1 MQNRHLKNLK
11 FLFILFLFI
20 SQPAVSQSV
29 DSQLFIADSLFQA
42 KRYTQSLKLYEELYN
57 QEEAATPAML
67 LKMAYSQEAMGNLS
81 KALVYLHDYY
91 RFTGDESVVKKMD
104 ELASVN
110 GLEGYESTE
119 FMKVQKF
126 LYDQQYWIFLA
137 LVAVGGII
145 IFMMLR
151 KLKKHNEKSPSL
163 AISLALVMALGV
175 YVLNFTQVKDRGIIL
190 NDNAFIMSGP
200 SAAAELIEVAS
211 QGHKVEIIGS
221 KDVWV
226 EVNWKGQK
234 AYIRQSNI
242 QALL

>member
-11 FLFILFLFI
+11 FLFLLFLI
-20 SQPAVSQSV
+20 TPQLAVSQSV
-29 DSQLFIADSLFQA
+29 EPKLFIADSLFQA
-42 KRYTQSLKLYEELYN
+42 KRYTQSLKMYEELYIKE
-57 QEEAATPAML
+57 QAATPAML
-67 LKMAYSQEAMGNLS
+67 LKMAYSQEAMDNLS
-81 KALVYLHDYY
+81 KAIIYLHDYY

-119 FMKVQKF
+119 FMKVKKF
-126 LYDQQYWIFLA
+126 LYDQQYWIFLG
-137 LVAVGGII
+137 LVAVGGIL
-145 IFMMLR
+145 IFMMFR
-151 KLKKHNEKSPSL
+151 KLKKHNERSPSL

-175 YVLNFTQVKDRGIIL
+175 YVLNFTQTKNQGIIL

-200 SAAAELIEVAS
+200 SAAAELVEVAG
-211 QGHKVEIIGS
+211 QGHKVEIIGN

-226 EVNWKGQK
+226 EVKWKGQK

-242 QALL
+242 QELL